1 MQNKKKFTKK
11 ITDTEKFEYNNFI
24 KKYFENYPET
34 TMDKIIEKW
43 RQHKEKRNNNRK
55 LVIKE
60 ILKLKYQN
68 LT

>member
-60 ILKLKYQN
+60 ILKLKHQN